1 MEVPVNMECNYI
13 YIVPSQTLR
22 RKQESLTLLKQKPD
36 NGHYLVP
43 VSSNSDVSNKSF
55 LGSI

>member
-1 MEVPVNMECNYI
+1 MECNYI

-36 NGHYLVP
+36 NGHYPVP